1 MSVWSGPFGKGTD
14 DTLARTGKE
23 FWLLEPLQNGGVL
36 GWKALIKEPSISKE
50 AIETK
55 DYVMEREGP
64 FSVGSL
70 PATTETMD
78 QLFHQVRY

>member
-1 MSVWSGPFGKGTD
+1 MD
-14 DTLARTGKE
+14 DTLARAGRE

-36 GWKALIKEPSISKE
+36 GWKALWGIKE

-55 DYVMEREGP
+55 DYVMARERP

>member
-1 MSVWSGPFGKGTD
+1 MD
-14 DTLARTGKE
+14 DTLARTGRE

-36 GWKALIKEPSISKE
+36 GWKALWGIKE

-55 DYVMEREGP
+55 DYVMAREGP